1 MIDNIIKIKNLRKTY
16 SNGFEALKG
25 IDINIKRGEIF
36 GLLGPNG
43 AGKTTTIG
51 ILTGLIN
58 LTSGSVLVDEL
69 DVIKDYKK
77 TRRMIGLSSQEIN
90 LDVFFTIKEL
100 LVFQGGYYGLSLN
113 ESKQRVNKLLKDLGL
128 EDKIN
133 AKARQLSG
141 GMKRRVMI
149 AKALIHNPE
158 IIILDEPTAGVDIEL
173 RYLLWDSLKE
183 MNTNQNKTLLLTTH
197 YIEEAENLCD
207 EVAIIDN
214 GKIIAQGSP
223 NELIKTDGESY
234 INITVDR
241 VDKNILKNYQ
251 ITNNDNIINIKSKNP
266 EKDLPDIIDELTKI
280 NISINQLDVKKANLE
295 DVFIKLTG
303 KKITDD
309 E

>member
-16 SNGFEALKG
+16 SNGSEALKG

-58 LTSGSVLVDEL
+58 LTSGSILVDEL

-77 TRRMIGLSSQEIN
+77 TRRMIGLSPQEIN

-113 ESKQRVNKLLKDLGL
+113 ESKKRVDELLKKLGL

-149 AKALIHNPE
+149 AKALIHDPE

-214 GKIIAQGSP
+214 GEIIAQGSP
-223 NELIKTDGESY
+223 DELIKADGESY
-234 INITVDR
+234 INIMVDR
-241 VDKNILKNYQ
+241 INENILEDYQ
-251 ITNNDNIINIKSKNP
+251 ITNNNNIINIKSKNP
-266 EKDLPDIIDELTKI
+266 DKDIPNIINELAKS
-280 NISINQLDVKKANLE
+280 NILIKKLDVKKANLE
-295 DVFIKLTG
+295 DVFVKLTG